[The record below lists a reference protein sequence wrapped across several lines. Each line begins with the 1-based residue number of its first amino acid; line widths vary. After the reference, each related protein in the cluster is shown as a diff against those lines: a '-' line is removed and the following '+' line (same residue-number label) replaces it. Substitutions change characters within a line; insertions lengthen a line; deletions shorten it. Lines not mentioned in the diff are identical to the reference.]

1 MEMSLEEHLKCPS
14 AFFFLFSGP
23 PSLSSIMSSQS
34 TRRVHHHGEPHQ
46 SSASSEGTFS
56 RPCQLVRGSKLR
68 LPLFFDRHLSL
79 LALLHLPRRGHGSSL
94 QLDLLRA
101 LLLLHQD
108 SHLGQWNIYPLPSS
122 LTPPLAARLVNAHLA
137 KYAQS
142 LALLP
147 HGDAAAPPLHCYRL
161 RGPHLL
167 AKYCHAPP
175 RPLRF
180 PSDG

>member
-1 MEMSLEEHLKCPS
+1 MEMSREEHLKCPS

-23 PSLSSIMSSQS
+23 PSLSSIVSSQS

-46 SSASSEGTFS
+46 SSASSGGTFS

-94 QLDLLRA
+94 QLDSLRA

-108 SHLGQWNIYPLPSS
+108 SFEERPNTRERNLQRASVHSCLGGGN
-122 LTPPLAARLVNAHLA
+122 
-137 KYAQS
+137 
-142 LALLP
+142 
-147 HGDAAAPPLHCYRL
+147 
-161 RGPHLL
+161 
-167 AKYCHAPP
+167 
-175 RPLRF
+175 
-180 PSDG
+180 PSDIYLWWILWISICRMRRS